1 MKTCSV
7 ALSLAA
13 LLSLSMARPH
23 AVLQAQT
30 FAGPANPAAIPA
42 DRLNESWWAQRHA
55 SILQN
60 AARHADSELLLIGDS
75 TFNNFDVANPPD
87 QDFQLVWKQFYAP
100 RRALNLGFT
109 GDTTSNVLWR
119 IDHGELDGLDPR
131 VVVVLVGGAN
141 TAVEDQTARQTV
153 DGIDAVVGDIA
164 RRLPLARIV
173 LLGILPAGV
182 SAEKNARDQ
191 EVNSRLETLFAG
203 DRRVLYL
210 DIGAIFYDRG
220 ALNQDMFCATR
231 TQGEVL
237 HPNLLGQLRLA
248 EAIEPAISNLL
259 RDTPRTGTP
268 LPNELVQT
276 SAQH

>member
-1 MKTCSV
+1 
-7 ALSLAA
+7 
-13 LLSLSMARPH
+13 MARPH